1 MAHKN
6 EILIADD
13 SWFNRQSLI
22 DILKNDYVILEAEN
36 GKQAMEILGQRKKT
50 IAAVILDLV
59 MPVMDGFQVLEEIG
73 KNEEYKYIPVIVATA
88 NDDDD
93 NEVRSLKLGAWDF
106 MPKTFHE
113 EIIRFRIKNA
123 IEKSKVR
130 ELEYDAMTG
139 LYTKQKFFQA
149 TRELLDRRKESTFAF
164 IHFDIDRF
172 KMVNSL
178 YGTAEGDRLLNIMAN
193 AIEDTLYGMENATY
207 GRIHADI
214 FGICVEQEQPNT
226 VKTVLESIEKK
237 IHEKEFPYLLQTAAG
252 VYIIEYN
259 EMDVTQIFDNAALAA
274 EQCKGQYIV
283 QRSFYTRKMGSRLMQ
298 EQKII
303 NEMEK
308 ALQEEQFKVYF
319 QPKYDME
326 DCKPHGA
333 EALVRWQKP
342 DGTMISPGEFIP
354 LFEKNGFI
362 IKLDYYVWEK
372 VCQFI
377 RAELDTGRDISPI
390 SVNVSRVNL
399 YNPKFI
405 ESLVDLVEKYKIPPR
420 YLYLELTE
428 SAFSESME
436 QIQDAVKKLHKVG
449 FTILMDDFGSGYSSL
464 NVLKDVDLDVLK
476 IDMKFLSK
484 GAEEK
489 GTKILEAVI
498 AMAKSLDMPVIAEGV
513 EEEQQVELLT
523 RLGCRY
529 IQGYYFARPMPTEQY
544 YQLIEEQS

>member
-1 MAHKN
+1 
-6 EILIADD
+6 
-13 SWFNRQSLI
+13 
-22 DILKNDYVILEAEN
+22 
-36 GKQAMEILGQRKKT
+36 
-50 IAAVILDLV
+50 
-59 MPVMDGFQVLEEIG
+59 
-73 KNEEYKYIPVIVATA
+73 
-88 NDDDD
+88 
-93 NEVRSLKLGAWDF
+93 
-106 MPKTFHE
+106 
-113 EIIRFRIKNA
+113 
-123 IEKSKVR
+123 
-130 ELEYDAMTG
+130 
-139 LYTKQKFFQA
+139 
-149 TRELLDRRKESTFAF
+149 
-164 IHFDIDRF
+164 
-172 KMVNSL
+172 
-178 YGTAEGDRLLNIMAN
+178 
-193 AIEDTLYGMENATY
+193 MENATY